1 MRSICIDVGST
12 FVKYFIFDSTKND
25 AIVVEKIPFPN
36 PALKSKILYEVA
48 ADDIKSTILQIM
60 ELALEYGCAR
70 CFLSVQMHGYLTR
83 NSKGV
88 FSNYI
93 SWKDIRGDISS
104 SYFETIDFNKNGTAL
119 KNNLPFVKL
128 HNKGITQKTE
138 FFTLGSYVAYLLTGV
153 NATHKSDGC
162 ASGFFDAETLEPI
175 LLKNIALPI
184 VYKDLK
190 VLGKYKNISVY
201 TPFGDHQTSFLG
213 SSATKDGYL
222 LNIGTAT
229 QLSTLGKRGVNLP
242 NVEERPYFNDD
253 RLLTVTNLTRGE
265 VLFDGYDIR
274 DFSDEIL
281 IAMKKLP
288 PKSKMFVGGGGAE
301 IAYDY
306 LKYYFADYGIECIK
320 CDDNIGM
327 EGLKMIAQEN
337 GVKLGTMLSE
347 VAFPNFPII
356 LKNSNLD
363 FFIVDNEHGSFD
375 YSFISAIVMN
385 ANLCGL
391 KSIIRISD
399 NSRKDIIKFADMG
412 AGGFLLPMTNTAE
425 DIKQVVKYGKY
436 APIGSRGIST
446 NRAHTLYNPPPIDQY
461 MEMANKKV
469 KVYAQIETALGVQN
483 IEEILSVEGVDGV
496 FIGPNDLSCDMGCIG
511 NFEPIKEA
519 ITKIAAAAQKCGKT
533 YGIITAEKPLIEH
546 ALSNN
551 VDYISY
557 GSEINML
564 KSGCK
569 NIIKQING

>member
-12 FVKYFIFDSTKND
+12 FVKYFIFDSAKND
-25 AIVVEKIPFPN
+25 AVLAEKIPFPN

-48 ADDIKSTILQIM
+48 SADIKAAVMQILDI
-60 ELALEYGCAR
+60 ALDYGCTK
-70 CFLSVQMHGYLTR
+70 CFFSVQMHGYLTR
-83 NSKGV
+83 NSKGT

-93 SWKDIRGDISS
+93 SWKDTRGDISS
-104 SYFETIDFNKNGTAL
+104 PYFEQIDFNKNGTSL
-119 KNNLPFVKL
+119 KRNLPIVKI
-128 HNKGITQKTE
+128 HNKGLTSKTE
-138 FFTLGSYVAYLLTGV
+138 FFTLGSYITYFLTGV

-162 ASGFFDAETLEPI
+162 ASGFFNAETLEPI
-175 LLKNIALPI
+175 LLDNITLPTVYNDLRALGWYKNIA
-184 VYKDLK
+184 
-190 VLGKYKNISVY
+190 VY

-213 SSATKDGYL
+213 SKAEDGYL
-222 LNIGTAT
+222 LNVGTAT
-229 QLSTLGKRGVNLP
+229 QLSTLGKSGMNLP
-242 NVEERPYFNDD
+242 NVEERPYFNDN

-265 VLFDGYDIR
+265 VLFDGYDLKE
-274 DFSDEIL
+274 FSDEIFF
-281 IAMKKLP
+281 AMKKLP
-288 PKSKMFVGGGGAE
+288 AKSKMYVGGGGAE
-301 IAYDY
+301 IVFDY
-306 LKYYFADYGIECIK
+306 LKYHLADYGVECIM

-337 GVKLGTMLSE
+337 TVKLGTMLSE
-347 VAFPNFPII
+347 VCFPNFPII

-385 ANLCGL
+385 ANLCDL

-469 KVYAQIETALGVQN
+469 KVYAQIETVMGVQN
-483 IEEILSVEGVDGV
+483 IDEILAVEGVDGV

-519 ITKIAAAAQKCGKT
+519 ISKVAEAAQKWGKT

-546 ALSNN
+546 ALSKN
-551 VDYISY
+551 VDFISY